1 MDVSLETRSEGDDT
15 LDPAVQAVTELRTA
29 VEQHRTALDTRLS
42 TELRSLTERLDAIDV
57 RTQRPGGGGNGRR
70 DEPGDLQRRAF
81 TGFLR
86 HGPERMQA
94 EEARSLVVS
103 DDARGGYLAPPEFSR
118 EVLKQLVEFSPIR
131 QAARV
136 GTTSAGSV
144 ILPKRL
150 TTPTAHWVGETE
162 LHQETSMTYGQTE
175 VEVHEAA
182 CYIDVSLRLLED
194 AAINVEAE
202 VTSDLAE
209 EFGRLEG
216 EAFVTGNGF
225 KKPLGVMADP
235 TIDFVVSGHA
245 TEITVSSLVTLM
257 YSMPSYYRLRGSWL
271 MNGQALAA
279 VRKFTDTSGAFLW
292 QPGLQAG
299 QPETLLG
306 RPVIEAVDMPDVAA
320 GAFPIAFGDFSVAYR
335 VFDKPVLSVLRDP
348 YTMATRSLV
357 RFHARRRVGGAVV
370 MPEAIRKLKI
380 AAS

>member
-1 MDVSLETRSEGDDT
+1 MDVSLETRSEADDT
-15 LDPAVQAVTELRTA
+15 LDPAVQAVNELRSA
-29 VEQHRTALDTRLS
+29 VDGHRTALDARLS
-42 TELRSLTERLDAIDV
+42 NELKSITDRLDQIDV
-57 RTQRPGGGGNGRR
+57 RTQRPGGGSERR
-70 DEPGDLQRRAF
+70 EDQGDLQRRAF
-81 TGFLR
+81 GGFLR

-103 DDARGGYLAPPEFSR
+103 DDARGGYLAPPEFSND
-118 EVLKQLVEFSPIR
+118 VLKQIVEFSPIR

-150 TTPTAHWVGETE
+150 TTPTARWVGETE
-162 LHQETSMTYGQTE
+162 LHQETGMTYGQTE

-182 CYIDVSLRLLED
+182 CFVDVSMRLLED
-194 AAINVEAE
+194 AAINVENE
-202 VTSDLAE
+202 VASDLAE

-216 EAFVTGNGF
+216 EAFVLGDGF
-225 KKPLGVMADP
+225 KKPHGILTDP
-235 TIDFVVSGHA
+235 AIDFVVSGHA

-271 MNGQALAA
+271 MNGHTLAA
-279 VRKFTDTSGAFLW
+279 VRRFTDTSGAFLW
-292 QPGLQAG
+292 QPSLQLG

-306 RPVIEAVDMPDVAA
+306 RPVIEAVDMPDIGA
-320 GAFPIAFGDFSVAYR
+320 GAFPIAFGDFGTAYR
-335 VFDKPVLSVLRDP
+335 IYDKPVLSILRDP